1 MEKIVD
7 LLTAL
12 SQSLKENNCR
22 RISEDNFNIFNVL
35 GVQSK
40 EVILCRFIGE
50 LLDPNGNH
58 DLGTIPLKRFFEIVL
73 NEKITESQ
81 ALDAKVKLEDLIDK
95 QRRVDIAI
103 FIGNKVYPIEAKVW
117 AGDQNAQ
124 LYDYYNYYKK
134 DKVINK
140 IYYLTPTGKNPSEES
155 VVTLTSDKV
164 QCLSFEKEILNWI
177 ESIEPVDECNLKSSC
192 KQFMEVILNM
202 VNEHKNIKSI
212 SDVLNLDDGNSYKNN
227 DLLKAAIILLNDKDD
242 LIKKI
247 ITNYLKSK
255 IIFDNNRYEMLECDG
270 NESIKH
276 SYMKIN
282 HKGTGKTIAWI
293 CVETNLYIV
302 AKKVT
307 NKNIWVEYADDYFW
321 QYIHPNGKASKFPL
335 KKLDCIFE
343 YDNSIEIGRYLD
355 TAVNK

>member
-12 SQSLKENNCR
+12 SQSLKENTSR
-22 RISEDNFNIFNVL
+22 RVSEDNFNIFNVL

-103 FIGNKVYPIEAKVW
+103 FVDNKVFPIEAKVW

-134 DKVINK
+134 DKEINK
-140 IYYLTPTGKNPSEES
+140 IYYLTPTSKNPSVES
-155 VVTLTSDKV
+155 LVTLTSDEVK
-164 QCLSFEKEILNWI
+164 CLSFERDILNWI
-177 ESIEPVDECNLKSSC
+177 ESIEPVEDCNLKSAC
-192 KQFMEVILNM
+192 KQFVEVILNM
-202 VNEHKNIKSI
+202 VNDHKNIKAI
-212 SDVLNLDDGNSYKNN
+212 SDILKLKDGKSYNTN
-227 DLLKAAIILLNDKDD
+227 EMLKSAVALLNQKDN
-242 LIKKI
+242 LVESI
-247 ITNYLKSK
+247 ITNYLLENIAVCSGYNVVECGKEEPVKHTYAK
-255 IIFDNNRYEMLECDG
+255 IIKEDT
-270 NESIKH
+270 KA
-276 SYMKIN
+276 
-282 HKGTGKTIAWI
+282 TVAWL

-302 AKKVT
+302 ARNLKDDSK
-307 NKNIWVEYADDYFW
+307 WVKYVDDYYW
-321 QYIHPNGKASKFPL
+321 QYIHPNGKTSKFPL

-343 YDNSIEIGRYLD
+343 YENAIDIGKYLND
-355 TAVNK
+355 ITDKQ

>member
-1 MEKIVD
+1 MDKIID
-7 LLTAL
+7 LLTVL
-12 SQSLKENNCR
+12 SQSLKENNNR
-22 RISEDNFNIFNVL
+22 SVSGDSFNIFNVL
-35 GVQSK
+35 GIQSK

-58 DLGTIPLKRFFEIVL
+58 DLGAIPLKRFFEIVL

-103 FIGNKVYPIEAKVW
+103 FVGNKVYPIEAKVW

-134 DKVINK
+134 DKEINK

-155 VVTLTSDKV
+155 VLTLTSDKV
-164 QCLSFEKEILNWI
+164 QCLSFEKDILNWI
-177 ESIEPVDECNLKSSC
+177 ETIVPVDECNLKSAC
-192 KQFMEVILNM
+192 RQFEEVIHNM
-202 VNEHKNIKSI
+202 VNEHKNLKAI
-212 SDVLNLDDGNSYKNN
+212 SDVLNLEDGNSYKNN
-227 DLLKAAIILLNDKDD
+227 DLLKAAVALLNNKDD
-242 LIKKI
+242 LMKKI
-247 ITNYLKSK
+247 IVNYLKSK
-255 IIFDNNRYEMLECDG
+255 IAIDINRFELLECDD
-270 NESIKH
+270 NEDVKH

-282 HKGTGKTIAWI
+282 YKDTGKTVVWI

-302 AKKVT
+302 AQKLIDE
-307 NKNIWVEYADDYFW
+307 NKWVKHAEDYFW

-335 KKLDCIFE
+335 KKVDCIFE
-343 YDNSIEIGRYLD
+343 YDNKIDISRYLVD
-355 TAVNK
+355 VVL